1 MNCGKED
8 APGMA
13 TDGGTPPA
21 RRTRRRW
28 PGAAAAALL
37 LALALALTATPA
49 RARKGD
55 SRAGLFVGTTTFTVD
70 GYRTFGTQ
78 FGGFYG
84 TEVAD
89 DLLWSFGGT
98 FTSTEGQATVDV
110 AGTPTVVD
118 LRATTSALRT
128 GLAAYF
134 NRGGVVIP
142 YVGAG
147 LSYMNYDLK
156 YPGTTVGTTS
166 GSAPGAYANVGVE
179 FRASRS
185 ITVIPQFGIEVH
197 SITTETGQT
206 KGLLSG
212 GLVLTVRISG

>member
-1 MNCGKED
+1 MNGGKDD
-8 APGMA
+8 APNKAM
-13 TDGGTPPA
+13 DGDITPA
-21 RRTRRRW
+21 RATRRRW
-28 PGAAAAALL
+28 VGAAASALL
-37 LALALALTATPA
+37 LALALVLPA
-49 RARKGD
+49 APAQARKGD
-55 SRAGLFVGTTTFTVD
+55 SRAGLFVGTTTFTVED
-70 GYRTFGTQ
+70 YRTFGTQ

-98 FTSTEGQATVDV
+98 FTSTNGQATVDV

-118 LRATTSALRT
+118 LRATTSAVRT

-142 YVGAG
+142 YVGGG
-147 LSYMNYDLK
+147 LSYMNYDLQ
-156 YPGTTVGTTS
+156 YPNTTIGTTS
-166 GSAPGAYANVGVE
+166 GTAPGAYANVGVE

-197 SITTETGQT
+197 SIRTETGQT

-212 GLVLTVRISG
+212 GLVLTVRISS

>member
-1 MNCGKED
+1 MNRGTEG
-8 APGMA
+8 AARMA
-13 TDGGTPPA
+13 MDRRPA
-21 RRTRRRW
+21 EGRGRRRLL
-28 PGAAAAALL
+28 PRAAAPALL
-37 LALALALTATPA
+37 LVLALMVLAAPA
-49 RARKGD
+49 WARKGD

-98 FTSTEGQATVDV
+98 FTSTEGEEVVDV
-110 AGTPTVVD
+110 AGTPTVVN
-118 LRATTSALRT
+118 LRATTSAVRT

-134 NRGGVVIP
+134 NRNGGIVP

-147 LSYMNYDLK
+147 LSYMNYDLQ
-156 YPGTTVGTTS
+156 YPNTTIGTTS
-166 GSAPGAYANVGVE
+166 GTAPGAYANVGVE
-179 FRASRS
+179 FRVSRS
-185 ITVIPQFGIEVH
+185 ITIIPQFGFEVH
-197 SITTETGQT
+197 TITTETGES